1 MLYLEKHGRKT
12 TKSAHIS
19 TSSEFVRIRMLAPMP
34 PPLPP
39 VLPHEGFIL
48 FDRHVE
54 KNGGTTFRRILE
66 SAQLDGRCM
75 YWGYTQA
82 SSAWRAWIEAL
93 HLLNASSTP
102 PRLCLEAHAGI
113 DWGKLPWLH
122 RFNQLLTLRDRF
134 RERSVPLRVVSHL
147 RIREPLSMYMSFYVW
162 GVVGRQVEDKTTPF
176 RKGGRRRHDRWNMGH
191 TFLDWARATPNL
203 QSEILL
209 DSNAALVA
217 QFAPLECKKRE
228 QWLGSWMPNASE
240 LAAAGVAAGQS
251 DLRVRSSRS
260 ANSVN
265 MTNNITDHPNRP
277 NLALS
282 LHSARARLA
291 LDTLRSFD
299 LVGTTDRF
307 DESALLV
314 SRALGWSVNYTA
326 HAPLDNPGCFVPNL
340 QKVPG
345 GDKMWWCRET
355 KDKTPPDVFKAQI
368 LQRVC
373 PDMDLCRRLIEEIAP
388 VDHALYREAT
398 TPPYPPP

>member
-1 MLYLEKHGRKT
+1 
-12 TKSAHIS
+12 
-19 TSSEFVRIRMLAPMP
+19 MLAPMP

-54 KNGGTTFRRILE
+54 KNGGTTFRHILE

-75 YWGYTQA
+75 YWGYSQT
-82 SSAWRAWIEAL
+82 SSAWRAWIDAL

-102 PRLCLEAHAGI
+102 PRLCLEAHSGI
-113 DWGKLPWLH
+113 DWGNLPWLH
-122 RFNQLLTLRDRF
+122 RFNQLLALRDRF

-162 GVVGRQVEDKTTPF
+162 GVVRWQVEEKTKSF
-176 RKGGRRRHDRWNMGH
+176 YKGRRRREHGWNMGH

-203 QSEILL
+203 QNEILL
-209 DSNAALVA
+209 DSKSAMVA
-217 QFAPLECKKRE
+217 QHAPLEGKRRE

-240 LAAAGVAAGQS
+240 LAAAGVAAGHS
-251 DLRVRSSRS
+251 DLRVRPSRS
-260 ANSVN
+260 ANGV
-265 MTNNITDHPNRP
+265 NITDHPNRP

-314 SRALGWSVNYTA
+314 SRALGWGVNYTA
-326 HAPLDNPGCFVPNL
+326 HAKLDTPGCF
-340 QKVPG
+340 
-345 GDKMWWCRET
+345 
-355 KDKTPPDVFKAQI
+355 A
-368 LQRVC
+368 
-373 PDMDLCRRLIEEIAP
+373 IAC
-388 VDHALYREAT
+388 T
-398 TPPYPPP
+398 C

>member
-1 MLYLEKHGRKT
+1 MRKYSTHPPLSLASEKLKH
-12 TKSAHIS
+12 
-19 TSSEFVRIRMLAPMP
+19 RMLAPIP

-48 FDRHVE
+48 LERHVE
-54 KNGGTTFRRILE
+54 KNGGSTFRQILK
-66 SAQLDGRCM
+66 SAQIDGRCM
-75 YWGYTQA
+75 YWGYSQ
-82 SSAWRAWIEAL
+82 SPSAWRAWIDAL
-93 HLLNASSTP
+93 HLLNASSIP
-102 PRLCLEAHAGI
+102 PRLCLEAHTEL
-113 DWGKLPWLH
+113 DRGKLKWLH

-162 GVVGRQVEDKTTPF
+162 GVVARQAEEKTKSF
-176 RKGGRRRHDRWNMGH
+176 YKGKRRRVHWWNMGH

-209 DSNAALVA
+209 DSNSALVA
-217 QFAPLECKKRE
+217 QYSPLECKKRE
-228 QWLGSWMPNASE
+228 RWLRSWMPNASE
-240 LAAAGVAAGQS
+240 LEAAGVAAGQS
-251 DLRVRSSRS
+251 DLRVRSSRP
-260 ANSVN
+260 ANGVN
-265 MTNNITDHPNRP
+265 MTDHNITDHPNRP

-314 SRALGWSVNYTA
+314 SRALGRSVNYTA
-326 HAPLDNPGCFVPNL
+326 HAELNTPGCLIKNL

-345 GDKMWWCRET
+345 GDKMWWCKHT
-355 KDKTPPDVFKAQI
+355 KDRTPPDVLKAQM
-368 LQRVC
+368 LQHVC

-398 TPPYPPP
+398 TPP